1 MVCDPLS
8 NSPFSWVFHNST
20 PKIFSIVL
28 GEGGGGK
35 GGCREPRNESSSQL
49 HQLLYVSLRNLKRN
63 NKEGNLKG
71 IFHKSIPTKQLY
83 TQCLFSF
90 FILFFFF
97 HFLKFLLWAHKRRY
111 CMPWCR
117 KSHPQLISTVV
128 SNFLCHSVKEW
139 TLITVLLTV
148 LKIWAS
154 FSFNYG
160 IFEGLGGI
168 KEVWKGDKIR
178 TS

>member
-28 GEGGGGK
+28 GEGY
-35 GGCREPRNESSSQL
+35 
-49 HQLLYVSLRNLKRN
+49 QLLYVSLRNLKRN
-63 NKEGNLKG
+63 NKEENLKG

-90 FILFFFF
+90 FFLFFFFF

-139 TLITVLLTV
+139 ILITVLLTV
-148 LKIWAS
+148 LKIW
-154 FSFNYG
+154 
-160 IFEGLGGI
+160 
-168 KEVWKGDKIR
+168 VWVLISVIR